1 MPLFAAT
8 IFLSAFLLFQVQPL
22 VARFVL
28 PWFGGG
34 PAVWTTCM
42 LFFQLLLFAGYA
54 YAHVLVSR
62 TPPRTQ
68 KRIHLTLLGL
78 AVLLL
83 AAFALFSSVP
93 LAPPAAW
100 KPAGSAHPALRI
112 LGLLSLTVGLPYF
125 LLASTGPL
133 LQAWLSRLAAPE
145 RIWRLYALSNLGSL
159 LALVAYPF
167 VFEPRFA
174 LRTQA
179 WGWSGAFVAFALGAG
194 AAAGRQARIGPGA
207 AEAPPEPEEAGEAS
221 PPTPGTTLLWG
232 ALAFCG
238 SLLLLATTSQMCQ
251 EVAVFPFLWI
261 LPLALYLL
269 SFVLCFELARFP
281 WRPVASLLFIA
292 SLPPVCIVLF
302 RGATQPMATQIGALA
317 AALFAGCLVC
327 HGELYRLRPS
337 PRHLTTFYLVIAGG
351 GAMGGVFAGVVAP
364 LLFHGYWEY
373 QLSLVLTGLLLLVV
387 LGREKTSFL
396 GRSLLVK
403 ASSAVLWLT
412 LAVTLVL
419 QIRESVDAAEES
431 VRNFY
436 GVLRIKEE
444 LPADDTWHLRALTHG
459 RIRHGFQY
467 VSPTKKS
474 IPTTYYNEESGVGLA
489 VRFHP
494 RRGPAGFRIGCVGLG
509 VGTMAAYGWAGDTV
523 RFYEINPDVIAL
535 SKGPSPRFTYLA
547 DSLATVEIVEGD
559 ARLSLERELAR
570 SEPQRFDVLVLDAFT
585 SDAIPLHLLT
595 AEAFQTWLGQ
605 LRDADSI
612 LAVHISNRH
621 LVLEP
626 VLRRVADRFG
636 LAAALLDTNPEG
648 HAANRSVWILLA
660 RNPEVLAR
668 EGIGKAAKPLTDEG
682 RPIALFTDD
691 YSNLFRILVW

>member
-28 PWFGGG
+28 PWFGGT

-42 LFFQLLLFAGYA
+42 LFFQLLLFGGYA
-54 YAHVLVSR
+54 YADFLVRRLPSR
-62 TPPRTQ
+62 GQ
-68 KRIHLTLLGL
+68 KRVHLALLGL
-78 AVLLL
+78 AVAAL
-83 AAFALFSSVP
+83 AAFALFSGVP

-100 KPAGSAHPALRI
+100 KPAGSGRPVLRI
-112 LGLLSLTVGLPYF
+112 LGLLSLTAGLPYF

-133 LQAWLSRLAAPE
+133 LQAWLSRLAPPA

-167 VFEPRFA
+167 VIEPNVA

-179 WGWSGAFVAFALGAG
+179 WVWSAAFLLFALGAG
-194 AAAGRQARIGPGA
+194 ASAGRQAGSDVGTS
-207 AEAPPEPEEAGEAS
+207 AESPVGEDDPEPS
-221 PPTPGTTLLWG
+221 RGTKLLWA

-251 EVAVFPFLWI
+251 EVAVFPLLWI

-281 WRPVASLLFIA
+281 WRPVASLLFVA
-292 SLPPVCIVLF
+292 SLPPVCYVLF
-302 RGATQPMATQIGALA
+302 KGATIAISAQLGALSA
-317 AALFAGCLVC
+317 TLFAGCLVC

-337 PRHLTTFYLVIAGG
+337 PRHLTTFYLVIAAG
-351 GAMGGVFAGVVAP
+351 GALGGAFAGVAAP
-364 LLFHGYWEY
+364 LLFDGYWEY
-373 QLSLVLTGLLLLVV
+373 QLSLVVTALLLLVV
-387 LGREKTSFL
+387 LGREEGSFVRRHVL
-396 GRSLLVK
+396 ARL
-403 ASSAVLWLT
+403 AVLVALGG
-412 LAVTLVL
+412 LVVALGL
-419 QIRESVDAAEES
+419 QIRDTVDNTSAS
-431 VRNFY
+431 FRNFY
-436 GVLRIKEE
+436 GVLRVKEE
-444 LPADDTWHLRALTHG
+444 LPEDEAWHLRALTHG

-467 VSPTKKS
+467 VSPDKKR
-474 IPTTYYNEESGVGLA
+474 IPTTYYTDESGVGLA

-494 RRGPAGFRIGCVGLG
+494 RRESLEFRIGVVGLG
-509 VGTMAAYGWAGDTV
+509 VGTLAAYGRAGDVV

-535 SKGPSPRFTYLA
+535 SKGKDPRFTYLSDTPA
-547 DSLATVEIVEGD
+547 RVEVVEGD
-559 ARLSLERELAR
+559 ARLSLERER
-570 SEPQRFDVLVLDAFT
+570 TRGEPQRFDVLVLDAFT

-595 AEAFQTWLGQ
+595 AEAFETWLGH

-626 VLRRVADRFG
+626 VLRRVADHFS
-636 LAAALLDTNPEG
+636 LAAALVDTNPEG
-648 HAANRSVWILLA
+648 HASSRSVWVLLA
-660 RNPEVLAR
+660 RNSAVLTR
-668 EGIGKAAKPLTDEG
+668 KGIEAPSKPLTDEG
-682 RPIALFTDD
+682 RPVALFTDD
-691 YSNLFRILVW
+691 YSNLVRLLVW